1 MNVVGKEL
9 TILSSTDPSKEG
21 RTGIVLLDTARTLV
35 LESNGNVFRVEKVGN
50 VFRASGSNI
59 IIAGTDIAGRLEDR
73 WGLRSK

>member
-73 WGLRSK
+73 WGLRSR